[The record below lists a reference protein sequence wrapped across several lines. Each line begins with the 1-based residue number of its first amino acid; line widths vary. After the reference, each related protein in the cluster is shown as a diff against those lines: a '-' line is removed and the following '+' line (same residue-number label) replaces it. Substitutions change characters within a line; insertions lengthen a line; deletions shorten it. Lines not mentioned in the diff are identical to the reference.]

1 MVEPFDLLLRGGT
14 LITHNG
20 IGRGDV
26 GVRDGRI
33 TAIGDMATATAGEVF
48 DATGLHVLP
57 GVIDTQVHFR
67 EPGSEH
73 KENLEAGSRGAV
85 LGGVTAVFEMP
96 NTSPLTTTPD
106 ALADKLTRAKDRML
120 CEHAFY
126 IGGTKENAAQLAEL
140 ERLPGCCGVKIFM
153 GSSTGNLLT
162 EDDPTL
168 RRILGA
174 IKRRCAVHAEDEPR
188 LRERQHLA
196 QEAADPSAHPVW
208 RDPETALRATKRLI
222 AIARET
228 GARVHV
234 LHITTAEEIRFLAE
248 NKDISSVE
256 VTPQHLTLSAP
267 DCYTE
272 LGTRAQMN
280 PPIRDENHRQ
290 GLWWG
295 LQQGVVDVLG
305 SDHAPHTLEEKGTI
319 YPASPSGMPGV
330 QTMLPVMLDHAAA
343 GRLSLLRLMDLLCA
357 GPARLFGIAGKG
369 RIAVGNDG
377 DFTVVDLG
385 AKRQI
390 MDEDM
395 ANRSGW
401 TPFHG
406 REVTGWPTAT
416 IIRGHI
422 VMRDGELASPPVGQP
437 LKFGECLPD

>member
-1 MVEPFDLLLRGGT
+1 M
-14 LITHNG
+14 
-20 IGRGDV
+20 
-26 GVRDGRI
+26 
-33 TAIGDMATATAGEVF
+33 
-48 DATGLHVLP
+48 
-57 GVIDTQVHFR
+57 
-67 EPGSEH
+67 
-73 KENLEAGSRGAV
+73 
-85 LGGVTAVFEMP
+85 FEMP

-106 ALADKLTRAKDRML
+106 ALADKMSRAKDRML

-126 IGGTKENAAQLAEL
+126 VGGTKENAAQLAEL

-162 EDDPTL
+162 EDDPSL

-196 QEAADPSAHPVW
+196 QEAADPSAPPVW
-208 RDPETALRATKRLI
+208 RDSETALRATRRLI

-267 DCYTE
+267 DCYTK

-280 PPIRDENHRQ
+280 PPIRDESHRQ

-305 SDHAPHTLEEKGTI
+305 SDHAPHTLEAKSVG
-319 YPASPSGMPGV
+319 YPKAPAGMPGV
-330 QTMLPVMLDHAAA
+330 ETSLPLMLTHAMN
-343 GRLSLLRLMDLLCA
+343 GKCSIMDVVRWMCE
-357 GPARLFGIAGKG
+357 GPAKVYGMRDKG
-369 RIAVGNDG
+369 SLSEGMDG
-377 DFTVVDLG
+377 DLVLVDMENHRTFTDADTWTRV
-385 AKRQI
+385 
-390 MDEDM
+390 
-395 ANRSGW
+395 GW
-401 TPFHG
+401 TPFNG
-406 REVTGWPTAT
+406 MSLTGWPMLTVVDGQVVHSRDQGGSL
-416 IIRGHI
+416 RGNE
-422 VMRDGELASPPVGQP
+422 VAMPGSAGRVLEFD
-437 LKFGECLPD
+437 